1 MVRVS
6 GSSSYRRVQITEGT
20 ENYSECMTEIQGKSI
35 LVRFSARFEL
45 TRVRVIGSRADC
57 NINVNECS
65 YKVKFP
71 RSSYTVTRA
80 KLVHEVVCSL
90 AKREQSIYTH
100 AQIIA
105 FHSQSS

>member
-1 MVRVS
+1 
-6 GSSSYRRVQITEGT
+6 
-20 ENYSECMTEIQGKSI
+20 MTEIQGKSI
-35 LVRFSARFEL
+35 LVRFTARFEL
-45 TRVRVIGSRADC
+45 TRVRVNEGSSYRVSADC

-90 AKREQSIYTH
+90 AKREQSIYTD

>member
-1 MVRVS
+1 
-6 GSSSYRRVQITEGT
+6 
-20 ENYSECMTEIQGKSI
+20 MTEIQGKSI

-65 YKVKFP
+65 YT

-90 AKREQSIYTH
+90 AKREQSIYTD